1 MSKPLLSTKRSRTAA
16 KRPSTRVRRGNEQDQ
31 LALRRAVLDAAMA
44 LFHEGGLD
52 GVTMRGVATRVGVS
66 AMALYHYFPS
76 KAALLHGLWEATIT
90 ELQADLNQAIEAAGL
105 DAHARLR
112 AWIDA
117 FFSHFE
123 ARPDSYRLVFMLD
136 TRQAE
141 DDGDG
146 APVWGELPAYRE
158 VLQAAT
164 ALSRDVAQALGGDDD
179 EARIRQAGELRLVMT
194 VGYLHSR
201 LINTRYPWSDLAAL
215 RATTIDLI
223 VQAVA
228 QCLTGQC
235 PGDKA
240 APARPVRTR
249 G

>member
-1 MSKPLLSTKRSRTAA
+1 MFYLYVYTYDKKLMSKPLLSTKRSRTAA

-136 TRQAE
+136 TRRRCARL
-141 DDGDG
+141 GRTACLPRG
-146 APVWGELPAYRE
+146 AA
-158 VLQAAT
+158 
-164 ALSRDVAQALGGDDD
+164 SRHGFVTRRRPG
-179 EARIRQAGELRLVMT
+179 
-194 VGYLHSR
+194 VGR
-201 LINTRYPWSDLAAL
+201 
-215 RATTIDLI
+215 
-223 VQAVA
+223 
-228 QCLTGQC
+228 
-235 PGDKA
+235 
-240 APARPVRTR
+240 
-249 G
+249 